1 LSLFRCVIRAR
12 SRTPS
17 SLFQV
22 FTNRWKVLMSCWDF
36 CVLGLQVV
44 TDVSSQWSL
53 DEMQRC
59 TILVRLRLTAKRNGL
74 YALCFTMDT

>member
-1 LSLFRCVIRAR
+1 
-12 SRTPS
+12 
-17 SLFQV
+17 
-22 FTNRWKVLMSCWDF
+22 MSCWDF

-44 TDVSSQWSL
+44 TDVSSRWSL